1 MTEKKEELIKYD
13 GLEKSLIEKN
23 ANFRD
28 FIHALDL
35 FSEEAEPKKP
45 NDHRSY
51 VYALCEKVGDS
62 LIPFYIGE
70 GKGLRV
76 LSHEL
81 EAKDQIKLLEEE
93 LTNENRLEELEDK
106 KLDLKEKIKK
116 INDIKE
122 RNGEVV
128 KYIIKWGMTSKE
140 AFMAESALINLLQ
153 IGGLEFECKENK
165 LTNIVKG
172 HQSEGE
178 KQTGLT
184 TARTIE
190 EFCEEFAKEPLY
202 FEDLQEKKVKAI
214 LVNINAGYSEFKNEK
229 DIDREKA
236 IKDTVC
242 GNWRLRKIEK
252 LDKLGIDYVFATVQ
266 SRVVGIYKIKQVGG
280 KKFHYSY
287 ECAYKNSE
295 YPHGKG
301 TVPFRNSDYEFA
313 KMIVGVANKKGK
325 DPSDLVLDD
334 MPNEYKKEFLEKIK
348 KNNENSKSK
357 KKNANDEF
365 CNSLRRIYM
374 ILEYMSEDDPNYN
387 EYKEY
392 LHRRI
397 IHTEEWIKNTKIR
410 IQKERE
416 NAIKKGKTKNLPN
429 PENVTENIYGSGN
442 PIKYIEE

>member
-1 MTEKKEELIKYD
+1 MTEKKEKLIKYE

-28 FIHALDL
+28 FTHALDL
-35 FSEEAEPKKP
+35 FSEEAETKNPS
-45 NDHRSY
+45 NHRSY

-81 EAKDQIKLLEEE
+81 EAKDQIKLLKEE
-93 LTNENRLEELEDK
+93 LTEEDRLEEFEDK
-106 KLDLKEKIKK
+106 KLDLEEKIKK

-153 IGGLEFECKENK
+153 IGGLKFECKENK
-165 LTNIVKG
+165 LTNKVKG

-190 EFCEEFAKEPLY
+190 EFCEEFAKKPLY
-202 FEDLQEKKVKAI
+202 FEDLQKNKVKAI
-214 LVNINAGYSEFKNEK
+214 LININAGYSEFRNNIE
-229 DIDREKA
+229 IDREQA
-236 IKDTVC
+236 IKDTAC
-242 GNWRLRKIEK
+242 GNWRLCKKK

-287 ECAYKNSE
+287 ESAYKNSE
-295 YPHGKG
+295 YPHGEG

-313 KMIVGVANKKGK
+313 EMVVDVANEKRK

-334 MPNEYKKEFLEKIK
+334 MSNEYKKKFLDEIK
-348 KNNENSKSK
+348 KNNKKSK
-357 KKNANDEF
+357 DNNPNKEF
-365 CNSLRRIYM
+365 SNLLKRIYM

-397 IHTEEWIKNTKIR
+397 IHTEDWIENTKISR
-410 IQKERE
+410 Q
-416 NAIKKGKTKNLPN
+416 N
-429 PENVTENIYGSGN
+429 PENVTEIIYGKGN

>member
-1 MTEKKEELIKYD
+1 MTEKKEKLIKYE

-28 FIHALDL
+28 FTHALDL
-35 FSEEAEPKKP
+35 FSEEAETKNPS
-45 NDHRSY
+45 NHRSY

-81 EAKDQIKLLEEE
+81 EAKDQIKLLKEE
-93 LTNENRLEELEDK
+93 LTEEDRLEEFEDK
-106 KLDLKEKIKK
+106 KLDLEEKIKK

-153 IGGLEFECKENK
+153 IGGLKFECKENK
-165 LTNIVKG
+165 LTNKVKG

-190 EFCEEFAKEPLY
+190 EFCEEFAKKPLY
-202 FEDLQEKKVKAI
+202 FEDLQKNKVKAI
-214 LVNINAGYSEFKNEK
+214 LININAGYSEFRNNIE
-229 DIDREKA
+229 IDREKA
-236 IKDTVC
+236 IKDTAC

-287 ECAYKNSE
+287 ESAYKNSE
-295 YPHGKG
+295 YPHGEG

-313 KMIVGVANKKGK
+313 EMVVDVANEKRK

-334 MPNEYKKEFLEKIK
+334 MSNEYKKKFLDKIK
-348 KNNENSKSK
+348 KNNKKSK
-357 KKNANDEF
+357 GKNPNEEF

-397 IHTEEWIKNTKIR
+397 IHTEEWIEKTKIR

-416 NAIKKGKTKNLPN
+416 NAIKKGKTKKLPN